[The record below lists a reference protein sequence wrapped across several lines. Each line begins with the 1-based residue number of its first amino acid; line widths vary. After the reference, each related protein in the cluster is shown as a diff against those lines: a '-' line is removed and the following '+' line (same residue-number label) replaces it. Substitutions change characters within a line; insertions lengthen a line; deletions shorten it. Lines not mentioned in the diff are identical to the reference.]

1 MSDTACAKEK
11 AAPAHE
17 KTEKNNN
24 TRGAPDKFN
33 GLTQRDLEIL
43 SHAWGAM
50 KTQPEVSHFPSML
63 RRSSCATSNSS
74 ASR

>member
-1 MSDTACAKEK
+1 MSDTA
-11 AAPAHE
+11 APARE
-17 KTEKNNN
+17 KPAAGQDKPEKKET

-50 KTQPEVSHFPSML
+50 KTQPEVSHFQ
-63 RRSSCATSNSS
+63 
-74 ASR
+74 